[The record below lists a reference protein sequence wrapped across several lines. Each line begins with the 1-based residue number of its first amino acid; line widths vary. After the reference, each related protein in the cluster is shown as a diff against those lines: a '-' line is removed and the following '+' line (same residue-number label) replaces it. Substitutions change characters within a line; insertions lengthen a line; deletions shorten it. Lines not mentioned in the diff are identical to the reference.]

1 LKIPKFLIPMFKIHK
16 KNKLIYYLISYLRY
30 FFPKRNSKKTIEKIQ
45 KKLNKEEL
53 IEIQKRVHY
62 YNKIVYKTDTSF
74 IKTKINDLKY
84 PKTPKAYFFDTYQFA
99 RYFDYNLPLS
109 WIFGDVIHVPDTPSI
124 VKSRPIMNEN
134 QNSILLNLD
143 KIRHFVFVNDDK
155 QFQTKRDKL
164 IGRGAIYQSH
174 RIDFYEKYFH
184 HPLCD
189 LGQVN
194 KDQGKPELWYK
205 PKMSLKK
212 HLDYKFILSLQ
223 GNDVATNLKWIM
235 SSNSIAVMPKPT
247 IETWFME
254 GTLVGGK
261 HFIEIKPDF
270 SDLES
275 QLQYYI
281 AHPQVCMTIIENAH
295 EHCSQ
300 FFNPDQEKLCS
311 LLVLDKYFQNLN

>member
-1 LKIPKFLIPMFKIHK
+1 MLKIHK

-62 YNKIVYKTDTSF
+62 YNKIVYITDTSF
-74 IKTKINDLKY
+74 INTKINDLKY

-295 EHCSQ
+295 EHCKQ
-300 FFNPDQEKLCS
+300 FFNPEREKLCS

>member
-1 LKIPKFLIPMFKIHK
+1 LKIPKFLITMLKIQK

-30 FFPKRNSKKTIEKIQ
+30 FFPKLNSIKTIEKIQ
-45 KKLNKEEL
+45 TKLRKVEL
-53 IEIQKRVHY
+53 IEIHRRVQY
-62 YNKIVYKTDTSF
+62 YNKIDDTIATAS
-74 IKTKINDLKY
+74 IKTKINDLRH

-124 VKSRPIMNEN
+124 VKSRPIIPEN

-143 KIRHFVFVNDDK
+143 KARHFVFVKQDK
-155 QFQTKRDKL
+155 NFESKQDKL
-164 IGRGAIYQSH
+164 IGRGAVYQQH

-205 PKMSLKK
+205 PKLSLKE

-270 SDLES
+270 SDLEL

-281 AHPQVCMTIIENAH
+281 AHPDECRTIIENAH
-295 EHCSQ
+295 QHCEQ
-300 FFNPDQEKLCS
+300 FFNRDKEALCS
-311 LLVLDKYFQNLN
+311 LLVLDKYLKNLN

>member
-1 LKIPKFLIPMFKIHK
+1 MFKIHK

-45 KKLNKEEL
+45 KKLSKEEL

-62 YNKIVYKTDTSF
+62 YNKIDYKTDPSS

-109 WIFGDVIHVPDTPSI
+109 WVFGDVIHVPEPPSI
-124 VKSRPIMNEN
+124 VKSRPIINKN

-155 QFQTKRDKL
+155 QFQTKHDKL
-164 IGRGAIYQSH
+164 IGRGAIYQPH
-174 RIDFYEKYFH
+174 RIDFFEKYFH

-189 LGQVN
+189 IGQVN

-205 PKMSLKK
+205 PKMSLKN

-235 SSNSIAVMPKPT
+235 SSNSIAVMPNPT